1 MYNTK
6 TSINLQAKSGL
17 ILEEDSK
24 TIAKMLTNQVYNLN
38 KEQNDKRD
46 VPIDEELY
54 KGTYELICI
63 LLHFGI

>member
-1 MYNTK
+1 
-6 TSINLQAKSGL
+6 
-17 ILEEDSK
+17 LEEDSK

-54 KGTYELICI
+54 KGTYELIVI
-63 LLHFGI
+63 Q